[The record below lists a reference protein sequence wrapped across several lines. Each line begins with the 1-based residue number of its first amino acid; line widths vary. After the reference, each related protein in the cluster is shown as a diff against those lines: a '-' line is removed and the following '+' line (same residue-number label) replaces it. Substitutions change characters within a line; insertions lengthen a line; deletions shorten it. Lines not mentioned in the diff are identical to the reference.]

1 MNRLA
6 HSKRILTVIG
16 ARPQFVKAAA
26 VSRAIANF
34 SGLEEVVVH
43 TGQHFDRNM
52 SAVFFDELGI
62 STPAYNLGIGG
73 GRHGEMTG
81 RQLEAIEG
89 VLLAEQ
95 PELVLVYGDT
105 NSTLAGALAAAKL
118 NIPVAHVEAGLRSY
132 NRQMPEEINRVM
144 TDHLSSLLM
153 APTVQAQ
160 RNLAKEGVPSE
171 RISMTGDVMFDAA
184 LHYAARARMP
194 DWFGQ
199 SNLEPGGFVLCTLHR
214 AENTDEVMRLTA
226 ILSGLARCRLR
237 VVLPLHPRTRS
248 RIEDFGLT
256 IPDSILAV
264 APVGYL
270 EMVWLEKNCSLV
282 VTDSGGV
289 QKEAYFHKKRCVTL
303 REETEWVELVEA
315 GVNQLV
321 GADADAIAEAIES
334 SNKIATFDPLYGEG
348 KAAYRVA
355 TLLEAYLR

>member
-1 MNRLA
+1 
-6 HSKRILTVIG
+6 
-16 ARPQFVKAAA
+16 
-26 VSRAIANF
+26 
-34 SGLEEVVVH
+34 
-43 TGQHFDRNM
+43 
-52 SAVFFDELGI
+52 
-62 STPAYNLGIGG
+62 
-73 GRHGEMTG
+73 
-81 RQLEAIEG
+81 
-89 VLLAEQ
+89 
-95 PELVLVYGDT
+95 
-105 NSTLAGALAAAKL
+105 
-118 NIPVAHVEAGLRSY
+118 
-132 NRQMPEEINRVM
+132 
-144 TDHLSSLLM
+144 
-153 APTVQAQ
+153 
-160 RNLAKEGVPSE
+160 
-171 RISMTGDVMFDAA
+171 
-184 LHYAARARMP
+184 MP